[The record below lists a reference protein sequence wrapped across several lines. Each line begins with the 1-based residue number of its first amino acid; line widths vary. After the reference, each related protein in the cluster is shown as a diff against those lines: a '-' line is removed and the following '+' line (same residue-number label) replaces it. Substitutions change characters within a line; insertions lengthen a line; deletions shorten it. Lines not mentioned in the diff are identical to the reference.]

1 MAQSKK
7 QSFFFNIYKKNKE
20 IFMKKVLF
28 TILMV
33 AALLIGLTGTVF
45 AAGPVEYTI
54 DVRNRTGQSVE
65 LNYTGADQVIH
76 QVSIAK
82 GVSSLTIP
90 EGVYSYWASLK
101 CGNISGSINLSQQ
114 AQILWLTCDTA
125 APSVKTTGPQN
136 TGSIKFL
143 SCANGPGAYEYSF
156 FDWNQRYVDDATAW
170 LPFFSNC
177 YNQIPQAGDGE
188 WSSTWSVLFND
199 YDDNG
204 DPYKYWYDYYE
215 NGLDP
220 ADGCGFA
227 NLGEG
232 FYYTGT
238 PGAHDHCN

>member
-1 MAQSKK
+1 
-7 QSFFFNIYKKNKE
+7 
-20 IFMKKVLF
+20 MKKIVF
-28 TILMV
+28 TTLIL

-54 DVRNRTGQSVE
+54 DVRNRTGQTVE

-114 AQILWLTCDTA
+114 AQILWLTCDSA
-125 APSVKTTGPQN
+125 APSVKTTGPKN
-136 TGSIKFL
+136 TGGVKFI
-143 SCANGPGAYEYSF
+143 SCANGPGVYEYNF
-156 FDWNQRYVDDATAW
+156 FDWDTDTDPTAW
-170 LPFFSNC
+170 EPFFSNC
-177 YNQIPQAGDGE
+177 YNSIPQEGDGE
-188 WSSTWSVLFND
+188 WSTTWSILWND

-204 DPYKYWYDYYE
+204 DPTEYWYDYYL
-215 NGLDP
+215 NGVDP

-227 NLGEG
+227 NQGVG
-232 FYYTGT
+232 FYFTYT
-238 PGAHDHCN
+238 PGSHDHCPY